1 MDFVF
6 LCRSIHGSRT
16 TSRRRHR
23 LRMARIRQA
32 CGTTCAS
39 TTTVPRGRS
48 CRDSESATSMTVAI
62 VLGGRAKL
70 SRRTSTG
77 EVFCLSLGLDLQ
89 SMVENSRAMIR
100 ATRVD
105 DVFDMLCP
113 NQKTRLS
120 SDHLKE
126 KHLTTRSGCRRKL
139 CVDHKKVLTS
149 ELAAKRMKT
158 GNQLARIDVVDTK
171 RLRETL
177 SKEMLAY
184 QCAGFR
190 TFHDL
195 RGVFSCTEDGTCMGE
210 PAKEKIVYLARHVGT
225 NTAMA
230 LPIQVCGSQN
240 TGSQTVVQTFS
251 PHFIFFHV

>member
-105 DVFDMLCP
+105 DVFRHALSQP
-113 NQKTRLS
+113 KTRLS

-126 KHLTTRSGCRRKL
+126 KTPHDKIGLSTEIVRGPQEGFDVGASCEEDEDGKSARTHRCRR
-139 CVDHKKVLTS
+139 HKTL
-149 ELAAKRMKT
+149 E
-158 GNQLARIDVVDTK
+158 GNLVQGDVGIPVCWLPHLPRSAWCLQLHGRWH
-171 RLRETL
+171 LH
-177 SKEMLAY
+177 
-184 QCAGFR
+184 G
-190 TFHDL
+190 
-195 RGVFSCTEDGTCMGE
+195 
-210 PAKEKIVYLARHVGT
+210 
-225 NTAMA
+225 
-230 LPIQVCGSQN
+230 
-240 TGSQTVVQTFS
+240 
-251 PHFIFFHV
+251 